1 MVIYPELF
9 RDAVL
14 EKLDVN
20 LRLSALATDYSSSIF
35 NLASEGEV
43 INFPQVK
50 SLDEASVYAKG
61 ESVTPQDLDMTNSQA
76 TVQLI
81 AQSTRIFDVDLTG
94 VRGNVLDIAVNNV
107 AQSIARKVDSMCADT
122 LTNDVLLKSAT
133 AGATAITESEIF
145 SGLQLFSDQQD
156 VQEMAGIVINPA
168 LLGDFMAFDLFVNA
182 NFTTAQAGNGVISN
196 NGLVGYYR
204 GIPLYISANGTLS
217 DDTTPEA
224 KTFIIKKGALGKM
237 FKFQN
242 VETQRNSL
250 SFSTDITASAYLAT
264 HIVDTDG
271 IVMLKKTIA

>member
-50 SLDEASVYAKG
+50 SLPEASVYAKG
-61 ESVTPQDLDMTNSQA
+61 ESVTPEDLDMTNSQA

-94 VRGNVLDIAVNNV
+94 IKGNVMDIAVNNV

-133 AGATAITESEIF
+133 AGATAITEDEVF
-145 SGLQLFSDQQD
+145 QGLQLFGDQQD

-168 LLGDFMAFDLFVNA
+168 LLGDFMTFDLFVNA
-182 NFTTAQAGNGVISN
+182 NFTTAQDGNGIIR

-217 DDTTPEA
+217 EDTVPEA

-271 IVMLKKTIA
+271 IILLKKTIA

>member
-20 LRLSALATDYSSSIF
+20 LRLSALATDYSTSIF

-50 SLDEASVYAKG
+50 SLDEASVYLKG

-81 AQSTRIFDVDLTG
+81 AQSTRIYDVDLTG
-94 VRGNVLDIAVNNV
+94 VRGNVMDIAVNNV

-133 AGATAITESEIF
+133 AGATAITEDEVF

-168 LLGDFMAFDLFVNA
+168 LLKDFMSFDLFVNA
-182 NFTTAQAGNGVISN
+182 NFTTAQQGNGVISN
-196 NGLVGYYR
+196 NGFVGTYR

-242 VETQRNSL
+242 VESERL
-250 SFSTDITASAYLAT
+250 SKSFATDITASAYLAT